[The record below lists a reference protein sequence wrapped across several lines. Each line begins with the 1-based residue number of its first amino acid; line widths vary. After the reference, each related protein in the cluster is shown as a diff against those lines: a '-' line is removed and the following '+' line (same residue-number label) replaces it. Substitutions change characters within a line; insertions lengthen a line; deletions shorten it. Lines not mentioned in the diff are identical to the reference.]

1 MAVTSISCFGL
12 DVLILFLLVE
22 LLLTNYLI
30 SAVISF
36 IIAHTINYILS
47 RYWIFKGT
55 KTKFA
60 QSYLQFFLVAI
71 VGIIFLVSAMTI
83 LVETLNLHYLVSKIL
98 VAITLGLF
106 NFFMNYFFTFK
117 LGHEFKRKHP
127 KTF

>member
-55 KTKFA
+55 KTNLPKF
-60 QSYLQFFLVAI
+60 SFSVSFPFLV
-71 VGIIFLVSAMTI
+71 IFIKS
-83 LVETLNLHYLVSKIL
+83 
-98 VAITLGLF
+98 
-106 NFFMNYFFTFK
+106 
-117 LGHEFKRKHP
+117 
-127 KTF
+127 